1 MLRITTFVLSMPRN
15 LVEVCVW
22 SSVRMFL
29 VSHNVLWFFVESSN
43 KKEMKLWHIFQF
55 VFFCIA
61 VALTNNLRMTFR
73 LNDDGDGGCGSSRVF
88 GCCDVGLFIQ
98 FCTLSHNLNN
108 YSSGKFQIYGQYGWH
123 ALQWKKWHAEPLS
136 SIVIAINKINIF
148 CSATECCVFFVALL
162 IFFAAIQCERA
173 WFRFYNHYFIR
184 CMLLIARP
192 SIGFNVRSDLRQV
205 NLFVRA
211 LMCKPLN
218 NHKIKIIARKMRCE
232 WNERKLLFAL
242 ELVGDGWRVTVMAKA
257 ATDEN
262 TENKIFR

>member
-15 LVEVCVW
+15 LVEVFVW

-88 GCCDVGLFIQ
+88 GCCDVGLFIH

-108 YSSGKFQIYGQYGWH
+108 YSSGKFQIYGQYGIKLDGWH
-123 ALQWKKWHAEPLS
+123 ELHTRERKKSAWHAEPLS

-148 CSATECCVFFVALL
+148 CSATECCVFCC
-162 IFFAAIQCERA
+162 FAHFLCSNSV
-173 WFRFYNHYFIR
+173 W
-184 CMLLIARP
+184 ARVV
-192 SIGFNVRSDLRQV
+192 SFL
-205 NLFVRA
+205 
-211 LMCKPLN
+211 
-218 NHKIKIIARKMRCE
+218 
-232 WNERKLLFAL
+232 
-242 ELVGDGWRVTVMAKA
+242 
-257 ATDEN
+257 
-262 TENKIFR
+262 